1 MTTNQ
6 SNRKSL
12 TGLVE
17 GATASSNLD
26 ITGNVNMKGF
36 KLFNLGLGTD
46 LQDSTNKTQLDA
58 VVSDVNIIDN
68 SISIIEI
75 SLNSI
80 GNNDASFQAIDASL
94 VFLDSSAVQF
104 SLGIASNV
112 VDIANNTTNI
122 ATNTSAIATAN
133 SNIATNTSNIATNT
147 SNIATNT
154 SAIATANSNIST
166 NTSNIAT
173 NTSAIA
179 TANSNIATNT
189 SNIATNTS
197 NIATNTSDI
206 ATNTSAIATANSNI
220 STNTSNIATNTSA
233 IATANSNIATNTSN
247 IATNT
252 SAIAT
257 ANGNIS
263 TNTSNIATNTSNIAT
278 NTTAIAGCLKLDGTN
293 FMTASLN
300 AGTNKII
307 NVVDPTAAQDA
318 ATKQYVDDNAGS
330 SLWTES
336 GASIYR
342 QNGLVGIGGDI
353 INTSPN
359 LQLDVSGIFRVA
371 QMETDADDNTQNNK
385 AGFVADGRTG
395 QIYCYNNDNVPSSS
409 SSGPGVGFGVDA
421 LTLRQLNRF
430 EDQPKL
436 YTEIYAKQLHR
447 TIKGG
452 SYSQT
457 KQDRSA
463 VWGLAVRNE
472 TQQYA
477 GSQYESSILALAYGG
492 GSVTVNNS
500 TGTWNNNGYR
510 FRVHGSM
517 AASGYATISDDR
529 IKYHETDIT
538 GALGTLNK
546 LKVQK
551 YQKITE
557 SVNQT
562 GKWIPSNE
570 NWDSVKNSVDSSG
583 HRLFEY
589 EEEIGF
595 IAQEVKK
602 IPELKFT
609 VSGKEF
615 DEAGD
620 ETPLL
625 VNYEDIFVLSIQG
638 IQELDAKRREDN
650 KKFIDLNKR
659 IKILEDKMKNIEAES
674 EKEYIL

>member
-147 SNIATNT
+147 SN
-154 SAIATANSNIST
+154 
-166 NTSNIAT
+166 
-173 NTSAIA
+173 
-179 TANSNIATNT
+179 
-189 SNIATNTS
+189 
-197 NIATNTSDI
+197 I

>member
-12 TGLVE
+12 TGLIE

-58 VVSDVNIIDN
+58 VVSDITIIDN

-189 SNIATNTS
+189 S
-197 NIATNTSDI
+197 
-206 ATNTSAIATANSNI
+206 
-220 STNTSNIATNTSA
+220 
-233 IATANSNIATNTSN
+233 
-247 IATNT
+247 
-252 SAIAT
+252 AIAT

-263 TNTSNIATNTSNIAT
+263 TNTSNIATNTSAIALNTAKVGITPSQASAIVANTAKVGITPSQASKITDNETAIDALVNLTTTQTSNIAT
-278 NTTAIAGCLKLDGTN
+278 NTSNIATNTSNISTNTSNITANTTAIAGCLKLDGTN
-293 FMTASLN
+293 NMTASLN

-307 NVVDPTAAQDA
+307 NVVDPTSNQDA
-318 ATKQYVDDNAGS
+318 ATKKYVDDNAGS
-330 SLWTES
+330 SVWLEDGANIYRES
-336 GASIYR
+336 G
-342 QNGLVGIGGDI
+342 NVGIGGGASGRPHNRFEVQDGSLRVGGNMSSSFDFGFMADILGNILCYNADI
-353 INTSPN
+353 IDTDTSCVKFRQQNSSSSNTGFTE
-359 LQLDVSGIFRVA
+359 LFMGQVFRVA
-371 QMETDADDNTQNNK
+371 
-385 AGFVADGRTG
+385 
-395 QIYCYNNDNVPSSS
+395 SS
-409 SSGPGVGFGVDA
+409 A
-421 LTLRQLNRF
+421 RQ
-430 EDQPKL
+430 
-436 YTEIYAKQLHR
+436 A
-447 TIKGG
+447 
-452 SYSQT
+452 S
-457 KQDRSA
+457 
-463 VWGLAVRNE
+463 WGINVRNE
-472 TQQYA
+472 NGSYVGA
-477 GSQYESSILALAYGG
+477 GNASSMLCLVNEG
-492 GSVTVNNS
+492 GSVGINTTLNS
-500 TGTWNNNGYR
+500 THYRLRVNG
-510 FRVHGSM
+510 
-517 AASGYATISDDR
+517 AAGGGGFWQNLSDNR
-529 IKYHETDIT
+529 LKYHEQDIV
-538 GALGTLNK
+538 GALAILNK
-546 LKVQK
+546 LKAQK
-551 YQKITE
+551 YQKISE
-557 SVNQT
+557 SKNET
-562 GKWIPSNE
+562 GKWIPSDAE
-570 NWDSVKNSVDSSG
+570 WDSVKNSVDSSG
-583 HRLFEY
+583 RRLY
-589 EEEIGF
+589 DWVEEIGF
-595 IAQEVKK
+595 IAQDVRKINDLSFSVKGEEVD
-602 IPELKFT
+602 
-609 VSGKEF
+609 
-615 DEAGD
+615 DEGN
-620 ETPLL
+620 ETPLVL
-625 VNYEDIFVLSIQG
+625 AYDNIFCVAVQA
-638 IQELDAKRREDN
+638 IQELDAKRRDDN

-659 IKILEDKMKNIEAES
+659 IKILEDKMKNIEAET

>member
-154 SAIATANSNIST
+154 SAIATANSNIS
-166 NTSNIAT
+166 
-173 NTSAIA
+173 
-179 TANSNIATNT
+179 
-189 SNIATNTS
+189 
-197 NIATNTSDI
+197 
-206 ATNTSAIATANSNI
+206 
-220 STNTSNIATNTSA
+220 
-233 IATANSNIATNTSN
+233 TNTSN

>member
-1 MTTNQ
+1 M
-6 SNRKSL
+6 SNKSFITRST
-12 TGLVE
+12 TGLSVAQE
-17 GATASSNLD
+17 EDVTELQNQINTIDTSLIVIEDKLNDLD
-26 ITGNVNMKGF
+26 IS
-36 KLFNLGLGTD
+36 LGL
-46 LQDSTNKTQLDA
+46 LNN
-58 VVSDVNIIDN
+58 VDN
-68 SISIIEI
+68 SINKLDISVNFLDLSGVEFSLGISKLDISVNKLETSANKYELYET
-75 SLNSI
+75 SLNFLE
-80 GNNDASFQAIDASL
+80 ASGVEFSLGISKLDVSVNKLETSANKYELFETSLNFLEASGVEFSL
-94 VFLDSSAVQF
+94 GISKLDVSVNKLETSANKYELFETSLNFLEASGVEFSLGISKLDISVNKLETSANKYELFETSLNFLEASGVQF
-104 SLGIASNV
+104 SLGI
-112 VDIANNTTNI
+112 
-122 ATNTSAIATAN
+122 TAN
-133 SNIATNTSNIATNT
+133 TAEIAVIENSCNVYEISINALE
-147 SNIATNT
+147 
-154 SAIATANSNIST
+154 TA
-166 NTSNIAT
+166 
-173 NTSAIA
+173 
-179 TANSNIATNT
+179 
-189 SNIATNTS
+189 
-197 NIATNTSDI
+197 
-206 ATNTSAIATANSNI
+206 
-220 STNTSNIATNTSA
+220 
-233 IATANSNIATNTSN
+233 
-247 IATNT
+247 
-252 SAIAT
+252 
-257 ANGNIS
+257 G
-263 TNTSNIATNTSNIAT
+263 
-278 NTTAIAGCLKLDGTN
+278 GG
-293 FMTASLN
+293 
-300 AGTNKII
+300 
-307 NVVDPTAAQDA
+307 
-318 ATKQYVDDNAGS
+318 

-409 SSGPGVGFGVDA
+409 SSNPGVGFGVDA

-463 VWGLAVRNE
+463 VWGIGVRNE

-500 TGTWNNNGYR
+500 SGTWNNNGYR
-510 FRVHGSM
+510 FRVHGNM

-538 GALGTLNK
+538 GALETLNK

-570 NWDSVKNSVDSSG
+570 EWDSVKNSVDSSG

-589 EEEIGF
+589 DEQIGF
-595 IAQEVKK
+595 IAQEVRK
-602 IPELKFT
+602 INDLSFC
-609 VSGKEF
+609 VSGKEV
-615 DEAGD
+615 DETGD

-625 VNYEDIFVLSIQG
+625 VNYEDIFSLSIQG
-638 IQELDAKRREDN
+638 IQELNEKVNTLEN
-650 KKFIDLNKR
+650 E
-659 IKILEDKMKNIEAES
+659 IKILKGE
-674 EKEYIL
+674 